1 MAKRKK
7 KPGHRSA
14 PFNTKS
20 AKAAAKKKADAAG
33 AWDELRQLPTQ
44 ALISTIDTM
53 VGILQE
59 RGVAIRDWDEKDKV
73 IQKVKMIGG
82 KAYTLAPRERP
93 KTE

>member
-1 MAKRKK
+1 MGKRKK

-14 PFNTKS
+14 PFSTKS

-33 AWDELRQLPTQ
+33 AWDELRRLPTQ

-59 RGVAIRDWDEKDKV
+59 RGVVIRDWDEKDKV